1 MTSILAPTSY
11 PAMPAIAGCRL
22 SVAAAGIKYKN
33 RTDMLL
39 MQFDAPAAVA
49 GVFTQ
54 SLCPAAPVDLCREHL
69 AAGQGAHALVVNS
82 GNANAFTGQVG
93 MDAAMAVVHAVAR
106 HVGCAP
112 QQVFASSTGV
122 IGVPLPAQPMLDA
135 LPAMKDASWE
145 DAARAIMTTDAFPKY
160 GTRTARIGGNSVT
173 LNGIAKGAGMIAP
186 DMATM
191 LAYIVTDAALPQAL
205 LQTLLQRAVAI
216 SFNAT
221 TVDGDTS
228 TNDTL
233 MLFATGASGAGA
245 GIMQADDPA
254 LAEFTA
260 ALTSLCQELAQLLAR
275 DGEGAT
281 KFVSITVEEAETD
294 AAARRIAM
302 SIANSPLVKTALA
315 GNDPNW
321 GRIVMAVGK
330 AGEKALRDKLW
341 IRFGDITVAE
351 GGLVSPSYREEQGA
365 GYFTQA
371 ELSIH
376 VGVGVGKGRFT
387 VWTCDMGHEY
397 IRINADYRS

>member
-1 MTSILAPTSY
+1 MTSLLAPKTY
-11 PAMPAIAGCRL
+11 AAMPVIPGCDL
-22 SVAAAGIKYKN
+22 HVAAAGIKYKN
-33 RTDMLL
+33 RTDMLV
-39 MQFDAPAAVA
+39 MRFEKPAAVA

-54 SLCPAAPVDLCREHL
+54 SLCPAAPVELCRAHL
-69 AAGQGAHALVVNS
+69 ASGQGAHALVVNS
-82 GNANAFTGQVG
+82 GNANAFSGQVG
-93 MDAAMAVVHAVAR
+93 MDAATQVVKAVAYKL
-106 HVGCAP
+106 GCNP

-122 IGVPLPAQPMLDA
+122 IGVPLPAQPMVDA
-135 LPAMKDASWE
+135 IPNLTPATWE

-160 GTRTARIGGNSVT
+160 ATRQASIGGRPVT

-191 LAYIVTDAALPQAL
+191 LAYLVTDASLPQAVLQAL
-205 LQTLLQRAVAI
+205 LEDAVGV
-216 SFNAT
+216 SFNAV

-233 MLFATGASGAGA
+233 MLFATGASPAGQGVTNA
-245 GIMQADDPA
+245 ADPA
-254 LAEFTA
+254 LAEFRA
-260 ALTSLCQELAQLLAR
+260 VLTSLCQELSQMLVR

-281 KFVSITVEEAETD
+281 KLVSITVEEAESD

-315 GNDPNW
+315 GCDPNW

-330 AGEKALRDKLW
+330 AGEKALRDRLW
-341 IRFGDITVAE
+341 IRFGDIRVAE
-351 GGLVSPSYREEQGA
+351 KGLVSPAYREEQGA
-365 GYFTQA
+365 GYFKRDDLAVT
-371 ELSIH
+371 

-397 IRINADYRS
+397 VRINADYRS